1 MTRYHS
7 ACGSRLLRTA
17 LWLVLVVGCVI
28 STGCVQRRM
37 TIRSN
42 PPGALVYVDNYE
54 IGVTPVSTDFV
65 YYGTREF
72 RLVKDGYET
81 QTKLVT
87 IPPPWYQFV
96 PFDFVAENLIPYE
109 VRDERKLDFAMEP
122 QRLVPT
128 EELLGRADS
137 LRATNRAEGYVQPAG
152 AVQPLPPGVEAIPP
166 GRPEERVPDM
176 RLPN

>member
-1 MTRYHS
+1 MGS
-7 ACGSRLLRTA
+7 WLLLAVACASSL
-17 LWLVLVVGCVI
+17 
-28 STGCVQRRM
+28 GCVQRRM

-54 IGVTPVSTDFV
+54 LGTTPVSTDFI
-65 YYGTREF
+65 YYGTREI

-81 QTKLVT
+81 QTRLVN
-87 IPPPWYQFV
+87 IPPPWYQYV
-96 PFDFVAENLIPYE
+96 PIDFVAENLIPYE
-109 VRDERKLDFAMEP
+109 VRDERQLDFAMQP

-137 LRATNRAEGYVQPAG
+137 LRATNRGENYVIPAG
-152 AVQPLPPGVEAIPP
+152 AVQPLPAGVEPIPP
-166 GRPEERVPDM
+166 GVPDM